1 MPKKWQLEIEQEANR
16 ANLETDLVLDAQL
29 EEMDAEGCDE
39 HAEVTIMHELIADLY
54 AATLAREAS
63 KPAPTVASVCVRAVS
78 RTPKSRRTIRRS
90 AS

>member
-1 MPKKWQLEIEQEANR
+1 MPKKWLLEIEQEANR

-54 AATLAREAS
+54 AALRWPTRLRLAGDAAS
-63 KPAPTVASVCVRAVS
+63 FANRL
-78 RTPKSRRTIRRS
+78 R
-90 AS
+90 